1 MIKKE
6 ILIGFITG
14 ILSNI
19 IGILLYVW
27 IFSDISLYDTLEES
41 FINGFLGTLIT
52 AGAILNFLPFFIFL
66 KKKQLYRARGVLLAS
81 ILAALLIAV
90 LKFIVI

>member
-6 ILIGFITG
+6 ILIGFLTG

-19 IGILLYVW
+19 IGMLIYIVL
-27 IFSDISLYDTLEES
+27 FSEISIWDTLEES
-41 FINGFLGTLIT
+41 VQNGFIGTLIT

-66 KKKQLYRARGVLLAS
+66 NKQKPYRARGVLMAS
-81 ILAALLIAV
+81 IFAALVIAII
-90 LKFIVI
+90 KFT